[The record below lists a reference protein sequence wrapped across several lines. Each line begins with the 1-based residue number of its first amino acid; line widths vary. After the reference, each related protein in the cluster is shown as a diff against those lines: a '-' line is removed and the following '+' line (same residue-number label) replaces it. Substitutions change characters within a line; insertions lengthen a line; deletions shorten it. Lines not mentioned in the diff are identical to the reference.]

1 MLASSEI
8 DFDFDD
14 VVVDSAV
21 YRRVLAAAKRQGDT
35 GKRPEINTDL
45 VGNIGS
51 GPMGKESITVATR
64 VRSKQ
69 PSWQPANDQTYRG
82 RQPQKTTNPRH
93 ATRKSDH
100 GSAAKA
106 CARCDL
112 NFAKSEQFVKALG
125 ASYHYDCFTCKVC
138 YVSSRSWHVYAD
150 FPGRTAVLPLL
161 KSFFQLTTKRNSTII
176 HLATFS
182 LTLCARLTTSDDWT

>member
-21 YRRVLAAAKRQGDT
+21 YRRVLAAAKRQGDA

-82 RQPQKTTNPRH
+82 RLQIRGMLRASQITEALRRLAQDAILISQSPSNSSKRLEQGITMI
-93 ATRKSDH
+93 ASL
-100 GSAAKA
+100 AKYA
-106 CARCDL
+106 MFRPDLGMYTLTSLAGLRC
-112 NFAKSEQFVKALG
+112 
-125 ASYHYDCFTCKVC
+125 CRC
-138 YVSSRSWHVYAD
+138 
-150 FPGRTAVLPLL
+150 
-161 KSFFQLTTKRNSTII
+161 
-176 HLATFS
+176 
-182 LTLCARLTTSDDWT
+182 